1 MMRMALSRLRR
12 TQTRRIA
19 DNLQAY
25 ISPTE
30 TRFESGMGNPN
41 RAALLAKLQKV
52 LKQHYK
58 PVQPA
63 QRPLLEQLLFAC
75 CLENANYE
83 AAEKTYSRLVE
94 SFFDW
99 NEVRVST
106 VTELAE
112 VMKGL
117 PDPNT
122 AASNL
127 KRVLQSV
134 FESTYT
140 FDLEAVKKEKI
151 GQGIKR
157 LESLEGASPFVVA
170 FATQNA
176 LGGHAIPLD
185 RGSAE
190 SLFIVGILTEAEA
203 KPGSVASLERAI
215 PKNKGVEFSSLLH
228 QLGADFAANPHS
240 PNVRNTLLSINPES
254 KDRFPK
260 RGVKKEPEKPVAKAP
275 PASAAEQ
282 AASKSKGQP
291 AGKKAPPPK
300 KPTKT
305 ETPEKSAAAPKKKP
319 SGKPAPQAAS
329 SKKSSTKQLTKR
341 KPR

>member
-1 MMRMALSRLRR
+1 
-12 TQTRRIA
+12 
-19 DNLQAY
+19 
-25 ISPTE
+25 
-30 TRFESGMGNPN
+30 MGNPN

-58 PVQPA
+58 PVTPT
-63 QRPLLEQLLFAC
+63 QRQLLEQLLFAC
-75 CLENANYE
+75 CLENASYE
-83 AAEKTYSRLVE
+83 AAEKVYSRLAE
-94 SFFDW
+94 SFYDW

-106 VTELAE
+106 VTELSE

-134 FESTYT
+134 FESTYS
-140 FDLEAVKKEKI
+140 FDLEALKKEKI

-157 LESLEGASPFVVA
+157 LESLEGATPFVVA
-170 FATQNA
+170 YVTQNS

-185 RGSAE
+185 RGSAD
-190 SLFIVGILTEAEA
+190 SLYILGILTEAEA
-203 KPGSVASLERAI
+203 KPGSVPSLERAI
-215 PKNKGVEFSSLLH
+215 PKNKGVEFGSLLH

-240 PNVRNTLLSINPES
+240 PNVRNTFLAINPES

-260 RGVKKEPEKPVAKAP
+260 RGAKKEPEKPEAKAPATPAPEQPTSKSKTQPAPKKAP
-275 PASAAEQ
+275 PAKKESKAEKPSA
-282 AASKSKGQP
+282 
-291 AGKKAPPPK
+291 
-300 KPTKT
+300 T
-305 ETPEKSAAAPKKKP
+305 PKKKA
-319 SGKPAPQAAS
+319 SAKPGAHAS
-329 SKKSSTKQLTKR
+329 ASAKKSSTKQLTKR